1 MEALF
6 NKENVAR
13 PTAVAA
19 DISKDLKG
27 KCGDRLHYALDALLL
42 TKPDFIA
49 MRLHDSFKGWFTDKD
64 LLTRLLGGLDGHK
77 MAGVTQAYEA
87 RGPHLTARTSLV
99 AHR

>member
-27 KCGDRLHYALDALLL
+27 MFAKQRRRRSSFGALPQADR
-42 TKPDFIA
+42 
-49 MRLHDSFKGWFTDKD
+49 G
-64 LLTRLLGGLDGHK
+64 
-77 MAGVTQAYEA
+77 
-87 RGPHLTARTSLV
+87 
-99 AHR
+99 AHG